1 MAYEIVMPQLTDTM
15 ESGKIVRWLKKEG
28 DFVDVNEPIVE
39 IESDKAIMEVPS
51 LKSGYL
57 IKILEEEG
65 SEVPVGS
72 VIAVLSQ
79 IKEEKVEKES
89 IQQEERKEEV
99 KGKIKI
105 PYEELKIEVKQL
117 PPATASPL
125 AKIIAKESNIDIKT
139 LQEEGKLPIP
149 AHGKD
154 IKHYVVTQKIDD
166 KALEI
171 LKDYQL
177 QPENLLNFFSDKEKI
192 TLQDIETYIKTKNI
206 PIKKNIPTLRKS
218 LLKNLKKSLEI
229 PVFHIFTEVDFSYIP
244 KDSKFTITTWF
255 IKILGDCIYQY
266 EKLRTK
272 TDEEFYYI
280 YPTVNIS
287 VAVDVSGELYAP
299 VIKNIETKSLEEIAQ
314 SLETIKQKAKE
325 GKFSREDLEG
335 CIFSISNLGMYDIL
349 LFDAIIPPDCSGI
362 VAVGKIVDNIAK
374 LSFSFDHRII
384 NGREAAEFINLFQNK
399 FKDKSYIKSLVG

>member
-1 MAYEIVMPQLTDTM
+1 M
-15 ESGKIVRWLKKEG
+15 
-28 DFVDVNEPIVE
+28 
-39 IESDKAIMEVPS
+39 
-51 LKSGYL
+51 
-57 IKILEEEG
+57 
-65 SEVPVGS
+65 
-72 VIAVLSQ
+72 
-79 IKEEKVEKES
+79 
-89 IQQEERKEEV
+89 
-99 KGKIKI
+99 
-105 PYEELKIEVKQL
+105 
-117 PPATASPL
+117 
-125 AKIIAKESNIDIKT
+125 AKESNIDIKT

-255 IKILGDCIYQY
+255 IKILGDCLYQY

-374 LSFSFDHRII
+374 LTFSFDHRII